1 MSEMDWVALIAAME
15 LGALATLGLGAL
27 VWFLIRRRR
36 RDYEAV
42 AELARRIRAGRQ
54 AHHTNLSQLLCE
66 HRGLEPGEGLA
77 EATRLVEAETG
88 FYDYFLKTYLN
99 RDTEAVLLMDHRLQ
113 AVIAPYRD
121 LACQPPEAPA
131 PESVEAGDP
140 EEASEEGATPQAGGA
155 SVLQVRRLA
164 ERLEHANED
173 LERHRDTLNLVFR
186 EYTAMFGVQINR
198 GEELSAEE
206 ILERLRSGK
215 LDGGA
220 ADDDGDATDPDEI
233 DAITAREA
241 QSGPA

>member
-1 MSEMDWVALIAAME
+1 MSELDWVALIAAME
-15 LGALATLGLGAL
+15 LGALATLGLSAL

-54 AHHTNLSQLLCE
+54 AHHSNLSQLLCE

-99 RDTEAVLLMDHRLQ
+99 RDTDAVLVMNHRLQ
-113 AVIAPYRD
+113 AVIAPYRE
-121 LACQPPEAPA
+121 LACQPPETPA
-131 PESVEAGDP
+131 ATEAGEPGDDAP
-140 EEASEEGATPQAGGA
+140 EEGATPQAGGA
-155 SVLQVRRLA
+155 SVAQVRRLA
-164 ERLEHANED
+164 ESLEHANED

-220 ADDDGDATDPDEI
+220 ADTEETTADPDEI
-233 DAITAREA
+233 DEITARAAE
-241 QSGPA
+241 SGPA